1 MSLGRRL
8 REGNEVR
15 GSLILVGLERRAVQV
30 LWAESSGQPRVVA
43 QTSTPSGDLDLIFV
57 RDVSIHTM
65 ENVRS
70 RTHDLSATSR
80 ATLRETVCRVPLE
93 PRVAWLHHLQLW
105 HQ

>member
-15 GSLILVGLERRAVQV
+15 GSLILVDLERRAVQV
-30 LWAESSGQPRVVA
+30 LWAESKAISLGQWLKHHHLL
-43 QTSTPSGDLDLIFV
+43 GGLELISV
-57 RDVSIHTM
+57 RDVGIHTM

-80 ATLRETVCRVPLE
+80 ATLKETVCRVPLE
-93 PRVAWLHHLQLW
+93 PGVAWLHHL
-105 HQ
+105 